1 MLFLT
6 PNQQCQST
14 EGKVKAMKAF
24 SVPENGTKT
33 NRLHFGGEYD
43 LSSAY
48 HVSFLDGRSQCRRE
62 DGRQVGNIDHFDLHT
77 LKAGWCSRQ
86 SRLLSHTHRQDKS
99 QPSQTNRA
107 WRRASR
113 PWCYKQKWTLSVINR
128 RRSSVELTTTTILRP
143 FFRDQLR
150 VSR

>member
-6 PNQQCQST
+6 TNQQRQST
-14 EGKVKAMKAF
+14 EGKVKALKAF

-33 NRLHFGGEYD
+33 NRLHFGGEYN

-48 HVSFLDGRSQCRRE
+48 HVSFLDGRSQCRRK

-86 SRLLSHTHRQDKS
+86 SRLLSHTHTGQVSAVADE
-99 QPSQTNRA
+99 PRA
-107 WRRASR
+107 T
-113 PWCYKQKWTLSVINR
+113 P
-128 RRSSVELTTTTILRP
+128 
-143 FFRDQLR
+143 R
-150 VSR
+150 VTAIVL